1 MKSAIQTIIQFGVR
15 FDLLD
20 QTILQ
25 AITFFECY
33 MARNSNIIPTFLKE
47 IAIIAVEIA
56 IKNNEDKVL
65 SLKECVYMID
75 KIGTSAE
82 PDTNIESE
90 KKDKF
95 NVKMFGAL
103 ELHML
108 QLLHFNI
115 NVPTALDFLLF
126 ITHKLFP
133 QNDAQTL
140 VRLSLPWVYFVSIN
154 YELGRG
160 KKSSAIAL
168 AALLH
173 TV

>member
-1 MKSAIQTIIQFGVR
+1 
-15 FDLLD
+15 
-20 QTILQ
+20 
-25 AITFFECY
+25 
-33 MARNSNIIPTFLKE
+33 MARNNNVIPFFLKE
-47 IAIIAVEIA
+47 VAIIAVEIA

-75 KIGTSAE
+75 KIGTSTKATTE
-82 PDTNIESE
+82 FDTD
-90 KKDKF
+90 KKERF

-108 QLLHFNI
+108 ELLHFKI

-126 ITHKLFP
+126 FTHKLFP
-133 QNDAQTL
+133 RDDAQTL

-160 KKSSAIAL
+160 KRPSVVAL

-173 TV
+173 TI